1 MDPDQINEARNK
13 LNVQNTSG
21 KVAAGTVQTTLTVSS
36 EQTDGGDLNV
46 ASGTDAPASK
56 SK

>member
-1 MDPDQINEARNK
+1 
-13 LNVQNTSG
+13 LG
-21 KVAAGTVQTTLTVSS
+21 KVAAGRVQTTVTVSS

-46 ASGTDAPASK
+46 TSGTDAPAGK